1 MSKTRILYAVQG
13 TGNGHLSRAGA
24 ILPALQKRGEVD
36 LLVSGRDVQ
45 VSVDF
50 PVRYRFNGA
59 GFVFGQKG
67 GIDWSQTFGIQNPVA
82 FVRDATSLPLD
93 QYDLV
98 INDFEPVSAWAARQK
113 GFKRMVSLSHQAS
126 FLSNKA
132 PRPPRQ
138 GWMPEAWVAE
148 KLFRHYAPCPKV
160 IGLHF
165 EPYDDFIQTPVIR
178 QGIRRLQPTLQS
190 GELLVYLPAYRD
202 DLLVNFLQSVDEQRS
217 WVIFSKRQKET
228 RQIGKVTVHPA
239 GDALFCQHLEHAEG
253 VLCGAG
259 FEAPAEAL
267 FLGKKLWVI
276 PMKQQHE
283 QACNAEALRRMGVP
297 TSSSLDPS
305 CLDTLRAW
313 LQSENP
319 EPRPWP
325 DHTEALLD
333 ICFDK
338 VSQNGFF

>member
-24 ILPALQKRGEVD
+24 ILPALSKRGEVD

-50 PVRYRFNGA
+50 PLRYRFNGA

-67 GIDWSQTFGIQNPVA
+67 GLDWSQTIRIQNPMA
-82 FVRDATSLPLD
+82 FLRDAASLPLS
-93 QYDLV
+93 QYDWV
-98 INDFEPVSAWAARQK
+98 INDFEPVSAWAARRQ
-113 GFKRMVSLSHQAS
+113 GYDRIVSLSHQAS
-126 FLSNKA
+126 FLSPKT
-132 PRPPRQ
+132 PRPPQ
-138 GWMPEAWVAE
+138 KGWNPEAWVAE
-148 KLFRHYAPCPKV
+148 KLFRRYAPCPKAL
-160 IGLHF
+160 GLHF

-178 QGIRRLQPTLQS
+178 PGIRQLQPTNQS
-190 GELLVYLPAYRD
+190 GEILVYLPAYRE
-202 DLLVNFLQSVDEQRS
+202 DLLIHFLQNVDDSRA
-217 WVIFSKRQKET
+217 WIIFSKRQKES

-259 FEAPAEAL
+259 FEAPAEAM

-276 PMKQQHE
+276 PMKQQYE
-283 QACNAEALRRMGVP
+283 QACNAEALRRLGVP
-297 TSSSLDPS
+297 TSPSLES
-305 CLDTLRAW
+305 ASLEALRSW

-319 EPRPWP
+319 APKSWP

-333 ICFDK
+333 FCFDK
-338 VSQNGFF
+338 TSQNGNF